1 MDSTGPSYFPEPHHP
16 ERAAAVIPI
25 TQNRIRVLRRATR
38 WPARRVVESRV
49 PYLRLSSVLQCGEIA
64 DGDQRDCPR
73 ARGDFALVWFKQG
86 SRMAKS
92 TIGFIGAGHIGSQVA
107 RLATSRGYPVVM
119 SNSRGPDTLSTL
131 IGELGPSARA
141 ATVEEAARA
150 GEIVVVSIPLKNYRK
165 VPVAPL
171 AGKIVIDTN
180 NYYPQRDGQ
189 ILELDNESTTTAEL
203 LQAHLPTSKVVKAFN
218 HIYAVQLTTDG
229 QPAGS
234 MNRRALVI
242 AGDDAAAKA
251 VVTSLLDEFGFDT
264 VDAGPL
270 KEGWRIQRDTPG
282 YGPRRTAEE
291 LRKDLA
297 AARRY
302 ADQ

>member
-1 MDSTGPSYFPEPHHP
+1 M
-16 ERAAAVIPI
+16 R
-25 TQNRIRVLRRATR
+25 
-38 WPARRVVESRV
+38 
-49 PYLRLSSVLQCGEIA
+49 
-64 DGDQRDCPR
+64 
-73 ARGDFALVWFKQG
+73 
-86 SRMAKS
+86 
-92 TIGFIGAGHIGSQVA
+92 TIGIIGAGHIGSQVA
-107 RLATSRGYPVVM
+107 RLGVAHGYDVII
-119 SNSRGPDTLSTL
+119 SNSRGPETLSAL
-131 IGELGPSARA
+131 VAELGPRARA
-141 ATVEEAARA
+141 ATAAEAAKA
-150 GEIVVVSIPLKNYRK
+150 GDIVVVTMPLKNYRQ

-180 NYYPQRDGQ
+180 NYYPERDGH
-189 ILELDNESTTTAEL
+189 IPELDNESTTTSEL

-218 HIYAVQLTTDG
+218 HIHAAALTTDG

-234 MNRRALVI
+234 KNRRALVI
-242 AGDDAAAKA
+242 VADDSLAKA
-251 VVTSLLDEFGFDT
+251 TVKRLLDEFGFDA

-297 AARRY
+297 AAKRY

>member
-1 MDSTGPSYFPEPHHP
+1 M
-16 ERAAAVIPI
+16 
-25 TQNRIRVLRRATR
+25 
-38 WPARRVVESRV
+38 
-49 PYLRLSSVLQCGEIA
+49 
-64 DGDQRDCPR
+64 
-73 ARGDFALVWFKQG
+73 K
-86 SRMAKS
+86 
-92 TIGFIGAGHIGSQVA
+92 TIGLIGAGHIGSQLA
-107 RLATSRGYPVVM
+107 RLGVAHGYYVVI
-119 SNSRGPDTLSTL
+119 SNSRGPETLSAL
-131 IGELGPSARA
+131 VEELGPKARA
-141 ATVEEAARA
+141 TTAAGAAEA
-150 GEIVVVSIPLKNYRK
+150 GDIVVVTVPLKNYRK

-189 ILELDNESTTTAEL
+189 IPELDNESTTTSEL

-218 HIYAVQLTTDG
+218 HIYAAELTKDG

-234 MNRRALVI
+234 KNRRALVI
-242 AGDDAAAKA
+242 AGDDQKAKA
-251 VVTSLLDEFGFDT
+251 TVTHLLDEFGFDT

-297 AARRY
+297 AAKRY
-302 ADQ
+302 KDQ